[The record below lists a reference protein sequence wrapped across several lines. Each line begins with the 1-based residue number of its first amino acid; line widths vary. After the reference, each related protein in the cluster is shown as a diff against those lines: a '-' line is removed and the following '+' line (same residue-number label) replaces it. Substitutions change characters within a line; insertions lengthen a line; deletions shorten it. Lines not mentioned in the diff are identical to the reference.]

1 MRAAEKRLPLLQ
13 GCCLQQF
20 PLAYSHRR
28 TESQNR
34 TDRPGH
40 PGRPGP
46 LPGLLP
52 CRPLRRDRHAPGA
65 AEGPSA
71 ERPGRHAGVWV

>member
-1 MRAAEKRLPLLQ
+1 MWSAKKTVTNILKMLYTILPYR
-13 GCCLQQF
+13 C
-20 PLAYSHRR
+20 A
-28 TESQNR
+28 ESQ
-34 TDRPGH
+34 DRANCQGH
-40 PGRPGP
+40 PGRPRP